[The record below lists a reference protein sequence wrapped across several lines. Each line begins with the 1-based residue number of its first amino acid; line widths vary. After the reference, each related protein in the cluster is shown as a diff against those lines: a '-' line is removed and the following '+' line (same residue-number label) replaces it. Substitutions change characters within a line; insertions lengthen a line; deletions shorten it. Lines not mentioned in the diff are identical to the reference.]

1 MAEADTTS
9 GYESGRADFARRIL
23 VLASITISISTS
35 VLSLMLVFALGQPQ
49 AMVLNVLIASLAY
62 LAVPLL
68 FRLGFKLELVRDVFF
83 ALSFVTIFLMS
94 LSPDEGVAFGFVSYL
109 PIFICIAGML
119 YQRSGIIILA
129 LLSVGLVGGI
139 AIVDLMRL
147 PVERVMDSPGSVATV
162 AVRHG
167 MAVVF
172 SAVLVIVAMSL
183 FEDMLG
189 RLRAARDHAR
199 RTSES
204 KTSFLANV
212 SHEVR
217 TPLNA
222 ILGMAEILQQ
232 TELDPDQRRKVETI
246 SESGSTLLE
255 MLNDILDISR
265 LEADRMPISPS
276 RQDASDLLAGVE
288 GLWSPIAEDKGLQFL
303 IDFDPDIPEAI
314 EIDPQRFRQCMNNLL
329 SNAIKFTPEGH
340 VRVAMRWD
348 DRAGQPTRLVVD
360 VQDTGIGMSSDAASR
375 VFDPFNQADD
385 TIMGSYGGS
394 GLGLSITRQLARMMG
409 GDLVFKSV
417 QNEGT
422 LFTLTLGVK
431 ALEPEAPRA
440 PAPAPVANGLRVLV
454 VDDIPTNLMVAASY
468 MRALGAQVD
477 EAMSGDQALELMRNQ
492 AFDLVL
498 LDMHMPDTN
507 GLWVLEKVQN
517 LRRKVPPIVM
527 ITAGA
532 TEAEMERA
540 RALGARDVLMKPL
553 TPRVLESLL
562 RSYAA

>member
-1 MAEADTTS
+1 MAEAETTS

-23 VLASITISISTS
+23 ILASITISISTS

-62 LAVPLL
+62 LAIPLL
-68 FRLGFKLELVRDVFF
+68 FRLGFRLEVVRDVFF
-83 ALSFVTIFLMS
+83 ALSFATIFLMS

-119 YQRSGIIILA
+119 YKRAGIITLA

-232 TELDPDQRRKVETI
+232 TDLDPDQRRKVETI

-276 RQDASDLLAGVE
+276 RQDASDLLAGIE

-348 DRAGQPTRLVVD
+348 DRPGQPTRLVVD
-360 VQDTGIGMSSDAASR
+360 VQDTGIGMSPDAASR

-394 GLGLSITRQLARMMG
+394 GLGLTITRQLARMMG

-431 ALEPEAPRA
+431 ALEPEAPRN
-440 PAPAPVANGLRVLV
+440 PVPAPVANGLRVLV

-532 TEAEMERA
+532 TEPEMERA